1 MLHNNYRVLLA
12 PGGLTFVQ
20 HNQWDIKFP
29 RLPFAMLFRAHHI
42 PTGVMEIQ
50 LEQFVKLQQGN
61 MIVQEYLAQFN
72 HLSQYAPEHVS
83 TDA

>member
-1 MLHNNYRVLLA
+1 
-12 PGGLTFVQ
+12 
-20 HNQWDIKFP
+20 
-29 RLPFAMLFRAHHI
+29 MLFRAHHI

-61 MIVQEYLAQFN
+61 MRVQEYLAQFN